1 MATRRMFVPA
11 SCKSEMLR
19 SFSVNSSDGKL
30 DLSMNLSGTCKPFS
44 SFSGKNAATSAQAY
58 TSARVALGR
67 NLRSMRWPAGRRTA
81 IFAVASSVGE
91 ARLRARLRNSSSR
104 CTRSASRRSALSRSR
119 RRFSSSTLSRSRRS
133 CSKCS
138 CSLARCRSRS
148 NASWYSRSC
157 CSRRCRSSACCSA
170 RATMLARCVSM
181 SLMQDANKA
190 TAESASTLPLTE
202 PMSWMSSMLAGRST
216 LKLGNSAALTALATL
231 RPGLPETSPPQSTK
245 FSSSIARNCSF
256 AKTFVQKAWLCRAPG
271 LCRKTANNFRSF
283 RAMLSAS
290 RNGPSKKCGNC
301 NWPP

>member
-245 FSSSIARNCSF
+245 FSLSISRTMSLQSTFAQKFRPSRAYSLWRNTTSSLSSRWAVDKARENE
-256 AKTFVQKAWLCRAPG
+256 
-271 LCRKTANNFRSF
+271 
-283 RAMLSAS
+283 
-290 RNGPSKKCGNC
+290 PSKKFGSAKSE
-301 NWPP
+301 P